1 MIPTVIPD
9 HEDVLKTPQ
18 ITQINIEMIIKSVKF
33 AVAGY
38 SNFFLFR
45 YIQYP
50 VTGNEVPIRAVIKVT
65 IFENIP
71 A

>member
-1 MIPTVIPD
+1 
-9 HEDVLKTPQ
+9 
-18 ITQINIEMIIKSVKF
+18 MIIKSVKF

-50 VTGNEVPIRAVIKVT
+50 VTGNEVPIRAAIKVT
-65 IFENIP
+65 IFENLQVMMGY
-71 A
+71 AYLDAKYENR

>member
-1 MIPTVIPD
+1 MIPTVISD
-9 HEDVLKTPQ
+9 HEDVLKAPQ
-18 ITQINIEMIIKSVKF
+18 ISQINIEIIIKSVKF
-33 AVAGY
+33 AVASY

-50 VTGNEVPIRAVIKVT
+50 VTGSEVPIRAAIKVM